1 MTGRI
6 ISVGL
11 YTPDFHRYPDQF
23 VALTILGLSGAVS
36 HDPSAALYI
45 DGKLV
50 AAAEEERFIRDKHA
64 KGRMPVEAAKFCL
77 DFAGI
82 KPADVDAVA
91 IPFAPISLFE
101 KARWHYAKRYWYA
114 PDRGI
119 DAIFN
124 GNRRYRRYRGRI
136 EGCLRE
142 LGFDL
147 NKTEIVPVEHHL
159 THASSAYHC
168 SGFTEKTAILGIDGK
183 GEYATTFFGY
193 GENGRIHKIKEFYD
207 PDSLGGLYGAI
218 TEYLGFEML
227 DGEYK
232 VMGMAPYG
240 DPTRYDFSRLAKFE
254 NGELVV
260 NTDYVNVIGLRRYKE
275 KADGKNKGYYFSP
288 KLIEWLGP
296 MRHGDIA
303 DDPYIHYAASMQKLF
318 EDLSLQMMDYYLGDI
333 LRETGKLVFAGGGAL
348 NVKLNQKIIARPE
361 VKELF
366 VQPASGDAGTAIG
379 AASYVSVQRG
389 MPVEKMEHVYLGP
402 RYTNEQIIAACEAHP
417 EKPQWQKVGAGGTAV
432 PQLIAKILADGNP
445 VAWFQGRLEFG
456 PRALGGRSIL
466 GCPSVAGVA
475 DRINAQIKFRERW
488 RPFCPSMLDRVGPQ
502 MLQSDHPAPFMTF
515 TFEVSEE
522 WKTRVP
528 EVVHEDGTSRAQ
540 VLKRDY
546 NPRYYDLMVELEKLT
561 GNGVVLNTSLNR
573 RGEPMICSP
582 TDALNMFFGSDLQYL
597 IMEDILV
604 VKAPADRE

>member
-1 MTGRI
+1 MI
-6 ISVGL
+6 
-11 YTPDFHRYPDQF
+11 
-23 VALTILGLSGAVS
+23 ILGLSGALT

-50 AAAEEERFIRDKHA
+50 AAAEEERFVRDKHA
-64 KGRMPVEAAKFCL
+64 KHRMPYEAAKFCL
-77 DFAGI
+77 EFAGI

-91 IPFAPISLFE
+91 IPFAPISIFE
-101 KARWHYAKRYWYA
+101 KARWHYARRYWYA
-114 PDRGI
+114 PDRGL
-119 DAIFN
+119 DAIFA
-124 GNRRYRRYRGRI
+124 GNRRYYRYRKRI
-136 EGCLRE
+136 EWCLQQ

-147 NKTEIVPVEHHL
+147 KQIEIVPVEHHL

-168 SGFTEKTAILGIDGK
+168 SGFTEKTAIMGIDGK

-193 GENGRIHKIKEFYD
+193 GEHGKIHKIKEFYD

-240 DPTRYDFSRLAKFE
+240 DAAKYDFSRLARFE
-254 NGELVV
+254 NGELIV
-260 NTDYVNVIGLRRYKE
+260 NTDYANVIGFRRYKE
-275 KADGKNKGYYFSP
+275 NGKGYYFSP

-303 DDPYIHYAASMQKLF
+303 DDPYIHYAASMQALF
-318 EDLSLQMMDYYLGDI
+318 EDLALQMMDYYLGDI
-333 LRETGKLVFAGGGAL
+333 LRETGKLAFAGGGAL

-366 VQPASGDAGTAIG
+366 VQPASGDSGTAVG
-379 AASYVSVQRG
+379 AASFVSVERG
-389 MPVEKMEHVYLGP
+389 VPVEKMEHVYLGP
-402 RYTNEQIIAACEAHP
+402 SYSNEEVIAACARHP
-417 EKPQWQKVGAGGTAV
+417 AAPQWQKIDNGDVEVPRRIAAILAGG
-432 PQLIAKILADGNP
+432 QP
-445 VAWFQGRLEFG
+445 VAWFHGRMEFG

-466 GCPSVAGVA
+466 GCPSAPGVA
-475 DRINAQIKFRERW
+475 DRINEQIKFRERW
-488 RPFCPSMLDRVGPQ
+488 RPFCPSMIDRVGPQ
-502 MLQSDHPAPFMTF
+502 MLQTGHPAPFMTF
-515 TFEVSEE
+515 TFEVAEA
-522 WKTRVP
+522 WKARVP

-540 VLKRDY
+540 VLKRAF
-546 NPRYYDLMVELEKLT
+546 NPRYYDLMLELEKLT

-582 TDALNMFFGSDLQYL
+582 TDALNMFFGSDLRYL

-604 VKAPADRE
+604 VKADA

>member
-1 MTGRI
+1 M
-6 ISVGL
+6 
-11 YTPDFHRYPDQF
+11 
-23 VALTILGLSGAVS
+23 ALTILGLSGAVS

-50 AAAEEERFIRDKHA
+50 AAAEEERFVRDKHA
-64 KGRMPVEAAKFCL
+64 KNRMPYEAAKFCL
-77 DFAGI
+77 EFANI
-82 KPADVDAVA
+82 KPGDVDAVA
-91 IPFAPISLFE
+91 IPFAPISLAG
-101 KARWHYAKRYWYA
+101 KARWHYARRYWYA
-114 PDRGI
+114 PDRGL
-119 DAIFN
+119 DAILT
-124 GNRRYRRYRGRI
+124 GNRHFYRYKKRI
-136 EGCLRE
+136 EWCLVQ

-147 NKTEIVPVEHHL
+147 DKTEIVSVEHHL
-159 THASSAYHC
+159 AHASSAYHC
-168 SGFTEKTAILGIDGK
+168 SGFQEKTAILGIDGK

-207 PDSLGGLYGAI
+207 PDSLGGLYGTI

-254 NGELVV
+254 NGELIV
-260 NTDYVNVIGLRRYKE
+260 NTDYANVIGLRRYKE
-275 KADGKNKGYYFSP
+275 NGKGYYFSP

-296 MRHGDIA
+296 KRAGDIA

-333 LRETGKLVFAGGGAL
+333 LHETGKLAFAGGGAL
-348 NVKLNQKIIARPE
+348 NVKLNQKIITRPE

-366 VQPASGDAGTAIG
+366 VQPASGDSGTAIG

-389 MPVEKMEHVYLGP
+389 VPVEKMEHVFLGP
-402 RYTNEQIIAACEAHP
+402 AYTNEDVIAACAKHP
-417 EKPQWQKVGAGGTAV
+417 SRPQWERVDNV
-432 PQLIAKILADGNP
+432 PQRIAKILADGNP
-445 VAWFQGRLEFG
+445 VAWFQGRMEFG

-466 GCPSVAGVA
+466 GCPSASGVA

-488 RPFCPSMLDRVGPQ
+488 RPFCPSMLDNVGPQ
-502 MLQSDHPAPFMTF
+502 MLGSDHPAPFMTF
-515 TFEVSEE
+515 TFKVAEE

-540 VLKRDY
+540 VLSRPF
-546 NPRYYDLMVELEKLT
+546 NPRYYDLMLELEKLT

-582 TDALNMFFGSDLQYL
+582 TDALNMFFGSDLEYL
-597 IMEDILV
+597 VMEDILV
-604 VKAPADRE
+604 AK